1 MSEPAAGAPRRE
13 ARATASVVLVSGAN
27 SGIGRLCALA
37 FARAGHPVAAGS
49 RSAGRAAE
57 LARAAAAESLPLHV
71 VRLDVTDPASVTRAV
86 AETAEL
92 LGPVDVLVNNA
103 GVMIAG
109 PVECASEDSVRQ
121 VFETN
126 VLGPLRLVQAV
137 LPSMSERRRGSIVL
151 VGSLLGRV
159 PAPGASIYA
168 ASKQAAAALHDALS
182 FEVEAFGIRVT
193 TLDIGPYRTG
203 IRPQATA
210 DNAADNA
217 AAAAYAPVLDG
228 LRARQARRLAESD
241 DPAEVADAV
250 LDAALRGSPLLH
262 VAVGRHAREHLD
274 GDDLADRFLG
284 GLRRELFGNER
295 DNDLAR
301 G

>member
-1 MSEPAAGAPRRE
+1 
-13 ARATASVVLVSGAN
+13 VVLVSGAN

-37 FARAGHPVAAGS
+37 FARAGHAVAAGS
-49 RSAGRAAE
+49 RSAERATE
-57 LARAAAAESLPLHV
+57 LERVAAAESLPLRV

-103 GVMIAG
+103 GVMTAG
-109 PVECASEDSVRQ
+109 PVESASEEDVRQ

-126 VLGPLRLVQAV
+126 VLGPLRLIQAV
-137 LPSMSERRRGSIVL
+137 LPSMRERRRGSIVL

-159 PAPGASIYA
+159 PAPGASVYA

-203 IRPQATA
+203 ISAKTATA
-210 DNAADNA
+210 GSENG
-217 AAAAYAPVLDG
+217 AAAAYAPLLDG
-228 LRARQARRLAESD
+228 LRARQARRLAESR

-250 LDAALRGSPLLH
+250 VEAALRGSPLLH

-295 DNDLAR
+295 DNDLGR

>member
-1 MSEPAAGAPRRE
+1 MSEPAGASSPPCPG
-13 ARATASVVLVSGAN
+13 ALATPSVVLVSGAN

-37 FARAGHPVAAGS
+37 FARAGHRVAAGS
-49 RSAGRAAE
+49 RSNERAAE

-71 VRLDVTDPASVTRAV
+71 VRLDVTDPASVTQAV

-103 GVMIAG
+103 GVMTAG

-137 LPSMSERRRGSIVL
+137 LPSMRERRRGSIVL

-193 TLDIGPYRTG
+193 TIDIGPYRTG
-203 IRPQATA
+203 ITPL
-210 DNAADNA
+210 AAPDNA
-217 AAAAYAPVLDG
+217 AAAAYAPVLAG

-250 LDAALRGSPLLH
+250 VEAALRGSPLH

-274 GDDLADRFLG
+274 GDDMADRFLG

-301 G
+301 R

>member
-1 MSEPAAGAPRRE
+1 M
-13 ARATASVVLVSGAN
+13 SVVLISGAN

-37 FARAGHPVAAGS
+37 FARAGHAVAAGS
-49 RSAGRAAE
+49 RSAERATE
-57 LARAAAAESLPLHV
+57 LARSAAAESLPLHV

-86 AETAEL
+86 AETIEL
-92 LGPVDVLVNNA
+92 IGPIDVLVNNA
-103 GVMIAG
+103 GVMAAG

-137 LPSMSERRRGSIVL
+137 LPSMRERRHGSIVL

-159 PAPGASIYA
+159 PAPGASVYA
-168 ASKQAAAALHDALS
+168 ASKQAAAALHDALL

-203 IRPQATA
+203 ITPLAVP
-210 DNAADNA
+210 DHA

-250 LDAALRGSPLLH
+250 VEAALRGSPMLH

>member
-1 MSEPAAGAPRRE
+1 
-13 ARATASVVLVSGAN
+13 VVLVSGAN
-27 SGIGRLCALA
+27 SGIGRLSALA
-37 FARAGHPVAAGS
+37 FARAGHAVAAGS
-49 RSAGRAAE
+49 RSAERATE
-57 LARAAAAESLPLHV
+57 LERIAAAESLPLHV
-71 VRLDVTDPASVTRAV
+71 VRLDVTDPASVTHAV
-86 AETAEL
+86 AETVEL

-103 GVMIAG
+103 GVMTAG
-109 PVECASEDSVRQ
+109 PVECASEEGVRQ

-126 VLGPLRLVQAV
+126 VLGPLRLIQAV
-137 LPSMSERRRGSIVL
+137 LPSMRERRHGSIVL

-159 PAPGASIYA
+159 PAPGASVYA
-168 ASKQAAAALHDALS
+168 ASKQAAAALHDALA
-182 FEVEAFGIRVT
+182 FEVEAFGIRVA

-203 IRPQATA
+203 ISA
-210 DNAADNA
+210 NAGSEHR
-217 AAAAYAPVLDG
+217 AAAAYAPLLDG

-250 LDAALRGSPLLH
+250 VEAALRGSPLLH

-284 GLRRELFGNER
+284 GLRRELVGNER
-295 DNDLAR
+295 DNDLGR

>member
-1 MSEPAAGAPRRE
+1 M
-13 ARATASVVLVSGAN
+13 SVVLVSGAN

-37 FARAGHPVAAGS
+37 FARAGHAVAAGS
-49 RSAGRAAE
+49 RSAERATE
-57 LARAAAAESLPLHV
+57 LARAAAAESLPLRV

-86 AETAEL
+86 AETVEQ

-103 GVMIAG
+103 GVMAAG

-126 VLGPLRLVQAV
+126 VLGPLRLIQAV
-137 LPSMSERRRGSIVL
+137 LQSMRERRHGSIVL

-203 IRPQATA
+203 ITPQAA
-210 DNAADNA
+210 PDHA

-250 LDAALRGSPLLH
+250 VEAALRGSPLLH